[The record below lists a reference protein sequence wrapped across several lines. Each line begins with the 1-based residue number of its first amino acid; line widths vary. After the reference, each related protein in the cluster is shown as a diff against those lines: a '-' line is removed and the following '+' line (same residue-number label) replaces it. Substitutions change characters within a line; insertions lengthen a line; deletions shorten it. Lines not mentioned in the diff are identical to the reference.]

1 MLISLESSQT
11 NQPSHNFLVNY
22 SNFELDGENEY
33 EIGLIQGSIWYSWYN
48 ISSDF
53 NNNQL
58 RYSADNGS
66 TFNTVTFDDG
76 IYSVSAINDRLAN
89 SQKANNHYSVV
100 NGIDTFNITISPNYT
115 SGKVM
120 VTVASG
126 YQLDFTTSSL
136 RDLLG
141 FSSIVVT
148 STQEGAY
155 LADITRG
162 ISAIQI
168 HCSIA
173 KGSFTNSESSD
184 IIYSFVPN
192 SSPSSLINIQPT
204 VPVYLPL
211 NTTNHIQNIRIKI
224 TDQQQRA
231 LDLNGENTSFLLHLR
246 KVK

>member
-11 NQPSHNFLVNY
+11 NQPSHNFSVNY
-22 SNFELDGENEY
+22 SNFELDREKKY
-33 EIGLIQGSIWYSWYN
+33 EIGLIQASIWYSWYN
-48 ISSDF
+48 IDSDF

-58 RYSADNGS
+58 RYSADNGA
-66 TFNTVTFDDG
+66 TFNTVSFDNG
-76 IYSVSAINDRLAN
+76 IYSVSAINETLQSAM
-89 SQKANNHYSVV
+89 KANGDYSVV
-100 NGIDTFNITISPNYT
+100 NGVDTFNITISPNYT
-115 SGKVM
+115 SGRVQ
-120 VTVASG
+120 VLISNN

-136 RDLLG
+136 RELLG
-141 FSSIVVT
+141 FSSIVIT
-148 STQEGAY
+148 TTQEGAY
-155 LADITRG
+155 LADLTRG
-162 ISAIQI
+162 VNSIQI

-173 KGSFTNSESSD
+173 EGSYSNSEASD

-224 TDQQQRA
+224 TDQQQRI

-246 KVK
+246 EVK